1 MNNHSFGPLEGVRV
15 LDLTHVLNGPFSTML
30 LAHMGAEVL
39 KLEYGEGDRFR
50 HAWMPLDATHDGY
63 EFLVVNANKKGFTLN
78 LKLERGKELF
88 LELVKRSDVVVENF
102 SLGVMER
109 LGFSYERLSAVNP
122 RIIYAT
128 SKGYGESGP
137 AAPMRANAQTIMAT
151 TGWTNA
157 TWEFSGAPGTVPQ
170 GIGDEAAG
178 VSLALGVV
186 AALYARERSGR
197 GQKIEVSM
205 QEAMLGFMVSNFHTL
220 FEQQAV
226 GAAAKR
232 CADGYVAFHLPDMS
246 DELWESF
253 ATALGHREALDD
265 PAFASPQAR
274 RENYEQ
280 WEELVSSWVASKTR
294 AELDAAFRST
304 GVSAAPVRSL
314 AEVIDDDHLRERAA
328 FVDVEDSLAGPVKM
342 LSPWIRFSETP
353 AVIRRSAP
361 AIGEHNETV
370 FGDLLGLSDDELDQL
385 RASGVI

>member
-1 MNNHSFGPLEGVRV
+1 MNGVSGPLDGVRV

-78 LKLERGKELF
+78 LKLERGKQLF
-88 LELVKRSDVVVENF
+88 LELVRRSDVVVENF

-109 LGFSYERLSAVNP
+109 LGLSYDRLREVNA
-122 RIIYAT
+122 RIIYAS

-137 AAPMRANAQTIMAT
+137 AAQMRANAQTIMAT
-151 TGWTNA
+151 SGWTNA
-157 TWEFSGAPGTVPQ
+157 TWEFSGARGTVPQ

-186 AALYARERSGR
+186 AALYARERTGE
-197 GQKIEVSM
+197 GQRIEVSM

-220 FEQQAV
+220 FERQAV

-246 DELWESF
+246 DELWGSF

-265 PAFASPQAR
+265 PAFASAQAR
-274 RENYEQ
+274 RENYAQ
-280 WEELVSSWVASKTR
+280 WEALVSSWVASKTR
-294 AELDAAFRST
+294 DELDAACRLT
-304 GVSAAPVRSL
+304 GISAASVRSL
-314 AEVIDDDHLRERAA
+314 AEVIDDDHLRERGA
-328 FVDVEDSLAGPVKM
+328 FVDVEDPLAGTVTM
-342 LSPWIRFSETP
+342 LAPWIRFSETP
-353 AVIRRSAP
+353 AAIRRSAP
-361 AIGEHNETV
+361 AIGEHNNV
-370 FGDLLGLSDDELDQL
+370 VYGDLLGLGDDELEQL